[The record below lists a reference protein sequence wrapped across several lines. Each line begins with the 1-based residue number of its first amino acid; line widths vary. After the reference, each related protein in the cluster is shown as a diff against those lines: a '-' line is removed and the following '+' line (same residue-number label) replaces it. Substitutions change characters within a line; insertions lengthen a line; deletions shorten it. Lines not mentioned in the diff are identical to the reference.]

1 MSQTKQD
8 ISALNNL
15 YKNASMGIKAT
26 QMLIEKSDDVEF
38 SKTLHKFL
46 VDYTEVKEKAADG
59 LAEYG
64 QLPQSSDLMQD
75 GALWMG
81 VQMNTLID
89 KTSSHMA
96 EMLIQGSSM
105 GMIDNTKTLNTHKN
119 LSPQV
124 AKLTQRLNQI
134 EENNVQAM
142 KRYLS

>member
-1 MSQTKQD
+1 
-8 ISALNNL
+8 
-15 YKNASMGIKAT
+15 
-26 QMLIEKSDDVEF
+26 
-38 SKTLHKFL
+38 
-46 VDYTEVKEKAADG
+46 
-59 LAEYG
+59 
-64 QLPQSSDLMQD
+64 
-75 GALWMG
+75 
-81 VQMNTLID
+81 
-89 KTSSHMA
+89 MA

>member
-1 MSQTKQD
+1 MEQTKQD
-8 ISALNNL
+8 ISALNNV

-26 QMLIEKSDDVEF
+26 EMLIDKTEDVEF

-46 VDYTEVKEKAADG
+46 VDYTDVKDKAAEA

-64 QLPQSSDLMQD
+64 QRPQSSALMED

-81 VQMNTLID
+81 VQMNTLLD

-119 LSPQV
+119 LSPKV
-124 AKLTQRLNQI
+124 EKLTRRLNEI
-134 EENNVQAM
+134 EENNVEAM